1 MKCLERIKQNLL
13 QPQIKKRVEDD
24 KLFKFL
30 SIMDKGIVYQVGLSL
45 NRITDF

>member
-1 MKCLERIKQNLL
+1 MKCLERNQAEFIAT
-13 QPQIKKRVEDD
+13 PIKKRVEDD